1 MFRAI
6 VNFSL
11 NNRLLILAA
20 AVVIIAYG
28 LITLQKLPVD
38 VFPDLNKPTV
48 TINIEAGGLAPEEV
62 EQLVVFPIETS
73 MNGIPGVTRV
83 RSVSGIGLGLVFV
96 EFEWGSDIYLN
107 RQLVTERL
115 NGVEEQIPEF
125 VEPVIGPVSSI
136 MGEILLVAMTSEDA
150 SPMELRELADWIVRP
165 RLLTIPGVAQVIPIG
180 GQVRQYRITP
190 DPVQMRNLEIS
201 IEDVTSAL
209 EDFSQ
214 NAGGGFIDQNDREYL
229 VRNIGRTTSLDD
241 LKSVTLTQRDGRTIR
256 LDQVAD
262 VGFAARTKRGDASFQ
277 AAPAVILSVQKQ
289 PDIDTLVLTEKV
301 ETALDE
307 LQRTMTGDI
316 KVNQLLFRQANF
328 IDNSI
333 ENLKAVLLEAA
344 AVVAIILFAFLL
356 NFRTTAISLLA
367 IPISILITVLVF
379 RFFGMTINTM
389 TLGGLAI
396 ATGELVDDAVVDIEN
411 IMRRL
416 KQNRQ
421 AGNPK
426 STLSVISD
434 ASQEVRSG
442 IIYLELAQAKARL
455 RARQEIIDVART
467 QLKVIKRL
475 EATGTID
482 STDLTEIQATLSEA
496 RIEHAAEAGERDTA
510 RIRLAGLIGAPVS
523 AKLDTTLAIETIS
536 SNLESQSGLVLRAH
550 RQRLDLIS
558 AKQEIEVRKIALK
571 KAKRLF
577 DEDGKE
583 LGLEFEDEG
592 EEGFLGPSLSVSVPV
607 FDRGQHRKA
616 KAKAEL
622 VEAERRFEAL
632 KHAIQT
638 DVSEAHKRVAT
649 RRATALAHQNTLI
662 PSTIDR
668 AALAREQFNTGSIEA
683 ADFLEAQLA
692 ISEARLEA
700 IDAAADYWEARV
712 DLSQAVGGWPAKL

>member
-1 MFRAI
+1 M
-6 VNFSL
+6 
-11 NNRLLILAA
+11 
-20 AVVIIAYG
+20 
-28 LITLQKLPVD
+28 
-38 VFPDLNKPTV
+38 
-48 TINIEAGGLAPEEV
+48 
-62 EQLVVFPIETS
+62 
-73 MNGIPGVTRV
+73 
-83 RSVSGIGLGLVFV
+83 
-96 EFEWGSDIYLN
+96 
-107 RQLVTERL
+107 
-115 NGVEEQIPEF
+115 
-125 VEPVIGPVSSI
+125 
-136 MGEILLVAMTSEDA
+136 
-150 SPMELRELADWIVRP
+150 
-165 RLLTIPGVAQVIPIG
+165 
-180 GQVRQYRITP
+180 
-190 DPVQMRNLEIS
+190 
-201 IEDVTSAL
+201 
-209 EDFSQ
+209 
-214 NAGGGFIDQNDREYL
+214 
-229 VRNIGRTTSLDD
+229 
-241 LKSVTLTQRDGRTIR
+241 
-256 LDQVAD
+256 
-262 VGFAARTKRGDASFQ
+262 
-277 AAPAVILSVQKQ
+277 
-289 PDIDTLVLTEKV
+289 
-301 ETALDE
+301 
-307 LQRTMTGDI
+307 
-316 KVNQLLFRQANF
+316 
-328 IDNSI
+328 
-333 ENLKAVLLEAA
+333 
-344 AVVAIILFAFLL
+344 
-356 NFRTTAISLLA
+356 
-367 IPISILITVLVF
+367 
-379 RFFGMTINTM
+379 
-389 TLGGLAI
+389 
-396 ATGELVDDAVVDIEN
+396 
-411 IMRRL
+411 
-416 KQNRQ
+416 
-421 AGNPK
+421 
-426 STLSVISD
+426 
-434 ASQEVRSG
+434 
-442 IIYLELAQAKARL
+442 YLELAQAKARL